1 MKNQCFGIT
10 ILSCILLILSLS
22 EEVVSQSNTADNK
35 MVNHQFWLD
44 FYPHFYVSD
53 KLEYYGDSGYRT
65 ILQENIWH
73 RISVRPSIRYHFNKN
88 WEMHGGIGFF
98 YIFNK
103 SKTSRFEITPW
114 QGIQLNL
121 PRWANLRF
129 KHLVRIEERISFL
142 TINWSSSLAL
152 RLRYKLSGRLDI
164 YKISSEIFWFIP
176 FYIEMF
182 FPVGDEIKE
191 FFRNRGRVGFGV
203 GYNASRIWRFSF
215 NFNWQRS
222 RTVVDEDLSVSDYA
236 YQIKIRKYINLE

>member
-1 MKNQCFGIT
+1 MSGKVIC
-10 ILSCILLILSLS
+10 
-22 EEVVSQSNTADNK
+22 QSSTANDNI
-35 MVNHQFWLD
+35 VNHQFWLD
-44 FYPHFYVSD
+44 FYPHFYISD

-73 RISVRPSIRYHFNKN
+73 RIYARPSVRYHFNKN
-88 WEMHGGIGFF
+88 WEIHGGIGFF

-114 QGIQLNL
+114 QGIQLNW

-129 KHLVRIEERISFL
+129 KSLVRIEERISFL
-142 TINWSSSLAL
+142 TNNWSSSLAL

-164 YKISSEIFWFIP
+164 FKTSPEKFWFVS

-191 FFRNRGRVGFGV
+191 FFRNRGRVGFGF
-203 GYNASRIWRFSF
+203 GYNPSRIWRFSF
-215 NFNWQRS
+215 IFNWQRS
-222 RTVVDEDLSVSDYA
+222 RTAVDEDLSVSDYA
-236 YQIKIRKYINLE
+236 YQIKIRKYINLD